1 MNRTRVILASVAMVA
16 ALALT
21 ACGGGGDDNPLS
33 SGNSSAAP
41 TDTIVVGSAN
51 FPESTLLAQIYAG
64 ALTAKGVKVSTK
76 LNIGSR
82 ETYIPGLQDG
92 SIDLIP
98 EYSGVLLQYFD
109 KNATQVSSDD
119 VYAALKT
126 KVPAKLTVLDQS
138 TAEDKDSVTVTKAT
152 ADKYNLKSIADLQS
166 VAGQLT
172 LGGPPEWKTRQ
183 TGAPGLKAKY
193 DVVFKEFKSL
203 DAGGPLTI
211 NALKNGSIQAGDVFT
226 TDPNIVANGW
236 VALEDPKYLFAA
248 QNVLPLINKA
258 KATQQVTAALN
269 AVSAKLTPRSARP
282 RQAGDPGQE
291 GPGHG
296 GEVLAVQQRAELTR
310 SRAQRSAA
318 DRSADRS
325 SKSATGARVRRGSS
339 RRGLALLRASRP
351 GPARRPAW
359 VRRSRPGRLRP
370 RPPRCSGRRRPV
382 RRDRPP
388 PRWPEPGRRP
398 RVRSS

>member
-1 MNRTRVILASVAMVA
+1 MKRTRVILASLATVA
-16 ALALT
+16 ALALA
-21 ACGGGGDDNPLS
+21 ACGGGDNDPLS
-33 SGNSSAAP
+33 GGNSSAAP
-41 TDTIVVGSAN
+41 SDTIVVGSAN
-51 FPESTLLAQIYAG
+51 FPESALIAQIYAG

-119 VYAALKT
+119 VFAALKT

-138 TAEDKDSVTVTKAT
+138 TAEDKDSVTVTKET
-152 ADKYNLKSIADLQS
+152 ADKYNLKSIEDLKP

-193 DVVFKEFKSL
+193 NVVFKEFKSL

-236 VALEDPKYLFAA
+236 VALEDPKNLFAA

-258 KATQQVTAALN
+258 KASQQVSDALN
-269 AVSAKLTPRSARP
+269 AVSAKLTT
-282 RQAGDPGQE
+282 
-291 GPGHG
+291 
-296 GEVLAVQQRAELTR
+296 EVLLDLDKQVISDKKDPAEVAKSFL
-310 SRAQRSAA
+310 
-318 DRSADRS
+318 S
-325 SKSATGARVRRGSS
+325 SN
-339 RRGLALLRASRP
+339 GL
-351 GPARRPAW
+351 G
-359 VRRSRPGRLRP
+359 
-370 RPPRCSGRRRPV
+370 
-382 RRDRPP
+382 
-388 PRWPEPGRRP
+388 
-398 RVRSS
+398 

>member
-1 MNRTRVILASVAMVA
+1 MKRTRVILTSVAAVA
-16 ALALT
+16 ALALA
-21 ACGGGGDDNPLS
+21 ACGGGDSSDPLS
-33 SGNSSAAP
+33 NGGNSSPAA
-41 TDTIVVGSAN
+41 TDTIAIGSAN
-51 FPESTLLAQIYAG
+51 FPESALLAQIYAG
-64 ALTAKGVKVSTK
+64 ALTAKGVKVTTK

-109 KNATQVSSDD
+109 KTATQVTSDD

-138 TAEDKDSVTVTKAT
+138 AAEDKDSVTVTKET
-152 ADKYNLKSIADLQS
+152 ADKYNLKSITDLQS
-166 VAGQLT
+166 VAGQLV

-193 DVVFKEFKSL
+193 NVVFKEFKSL

-236 VALEDPKYLFAA
+236 VALDDPKFLFAA

-258 KATQQVTAALN
+258 KASQQVTDALN
-269 AVSAKLTPRSARP
+269 AVSAKLTTENLLDLDKQVITDKKDPAAVAKSFLSAN
-282 RQAGDPGQE
+282 
-291 GPGHG
+291 
-296 GEVLAVQQRAELTR
+296 
-310 SRAQRSAA
+310 
-318 DRSADRS
+318 
-325 SKSATGARVRRGSS
+325 
-339 RRGLALLRASRP
+339 GL
-351 GPARRPAW
+351 G
-359 VRRSRPGRLRP
+359 
-370 RPPRCSGRRRPV
+370 
-382 RRDRPP
+382 
-388 PRWPEPGRRP
+388 
-398 RVRSS
+398 

>member
-1 MNRTRVILASVAMVA
+1 MKRTRVILASLATVA
-16 ALALT
+16 ALALA
-21 ACGGGGDDNPLS
+21 ACGGGDNDPLS
-33 SGNSSAAP
+33 GGKSSAAP
-41 TDTIVVGSAN
+41 SDTIVVGSAN
-51 FPESTLLAQIYAG
+51 FPESALIAQIYAG

-119 VYAALKT
+119 VFAALKT

-138 TAEDKDSVTVTKAT
+138 TAEDKDSVTVTKET
-152 ADKYNLKSIADLQS
+152 ADKYNLKSIADLQP

-193 DVVFKEFKSL
+193 NVVFKEFKSL

-236 VALEDPKYLFAA
+236 TALEDPKNLFAA

-258 KATQQVTAALN
+258 KASQQVTDTLN
-269 AVSAKLTPRSARP
+269 AVSAKLTT
-282 RQAGDPGQE
+282 QVLLDLDKQVITDKKDPAT
-291 GPGHG
+291 
-296 GEVLAVQQRAELTR
+296 VAKDFL
-310 SRAQRSAA
+310 
-318 DRSADRS
+318 S
-325 SKSATGARVRRGSS
+325 SN
-339 RRGLALLRASRP
+339 GL
-351 GPARRPAW
+351 G
-359 VRRSRPGRLRP
+359 
-370 RPPRCSGRRRPV
+370 
-382 RRDRPP
+382 
-388 PRWPEPGRRP
+388 
-398 RVRSS
+398 